1 MITKVIKL
9 DINKNLYEKIK
20 AKQGDTKSRFL
31 LFQLLDGSMPFNL
44 ENRSVRAYML
54 KPDSTEVF
62 NDLIINNRN
71 TGHCTLELT
80 NQVLAVAGIVK
91 IELMIIEN
99 DKKITS
105 SIFELQVDK
114 SINSENSIVSTNEFN
129 ALLNGLASLS
139 EYDNYKE
146 KAKKVPELEE
156 NIQELGSQLEQKAR
170 ESDLVTERKRID
182 NLAALEE
189 GSTTGDAELIDGRV
203 GANGVI
209 YNVIGGNI
217 RAIGESLTTIFS
229 KNLLD
234 KNKLVVGGLY
244 GDGSFDSSN
253 SNSRVTDFIEIKKGR
268 TVYGSY
274 DGESRTVDR
283 YNVYGSNKEL
293 IKSVQYFK
301 EYTAEQDG
309 YIKLM
314 LSSELIDKYQVEYDQ
329 ITSFSEYH
337 EPYYEK
343 CATKSELKNIK
354 SNLKYTII
362 NVRKDGLGDYT
373 ELNNALES
381 IKDNSEDNK
390 YLIKIHEGTYNV
402 CSFFTDDQINNAEYT
417 DTGFVGLEVRE
428 GIYIEGIGVKEKI
441 IIHGEIATTY
451 SQNKREQISTL
462 NLKGKCGL
470 KNLTV
475 TSKYIRY
482 AVHDDFSHNE
492 NVEHDIENCDF
503 INLIGSDEVE
513 FSRGAY
519 GLGTKSG
526 TIISLDKCFIKPG
539 MTYHTNT
546 SFSKPS
552 IVDMKDCYVDGEI
565 TLWDFNS
572 TGLECYLNLYN
583 TRYNNIRH
591 AYNGSDKT
599 QYIKINGVG
608 NANSPIICD
617 NSVIYKTDETIE
629 IKNGSSFTIPIG
641 KPVKRTGLKTI
652 EPMYSSDDIKLFYG
666 IALQEIKNGE
676 IGLIQTKGYINSNF
690 LNLNLNVGDK
700 IGIINGSLAIVTEN
714 EIGKVEF
721 NYNDIKLIKLN

>member
-1 MITKVIKL
+1 MS
-9 DINKNLYEKIK
+9 YEKTIWK
-20 AKQGDTKSRFL
+20 DRVVEKPNTY
-31 LFQLLDGSMPFNL
+31 
-44 ENRSVRAYML
+44 RSVENSDGTITLY
-54 KPDSTEVF
+54 P
-62 NDLIINNRN
+62 I
-71 TGHCTLELT
+71 TG
-80 NQVLAVAGIVK
+80 QVIEKGTPVSAANLNKIENGIV
-91 IELMIIEN
+91 EL
-99 DKKITS
+99 
-105 SIFELQVDK
+105 
-114 SINSENSIVSTNEFN
+114 NE
-129 ALLNGLASLS
+129 
-139 EYDNYKE
+139 
-146 KAKKVPELEE
+146 
-156 NIQELGSQLEQKAR
+156 QLEQKAR

-565 TLWDFNS
+565 TENKDNDVPVVS
-572 TGLECYLNLYN
+572 TGSSIVRPYL
-583 TRYNNIRH
+583 
-591 AYNGSDKT
+591 
-599 QYIKINGVG
+599 
-608 NANSPIICD
+608 D
-617 NSVIYKTDETIE
+617 NSVSIAKTFYDYTGEASEQENSIIYYEGTYMQNSGVDYASDNVFDVISILDGTVISVENNDLLGSTVQIRHSNDLISVYQSLSEVSVKKDDQIIQGQIVAKSGTSNINKELGNHLHFELYYKGKIVNPEEYYNKSIDE
-629 IKNGSSFTIPIG
+629 
-641 KPVKRTGLKTI
+641 L
-652 EPMYSSDDIKLFYG
+652 
-666 IALQEIKNGE
+666 
-676 IGLIQTKGYINSNF
+676 
-690 LNLNLNVGDK
+690 
-700 IGIINGSLAIVTEN
+700 
-714 EIGKVEF
+714 
-721 NYNDIKLIKLN
+721 